1 MQLIQ
6 FSPQKPGKHSLLTFL
21 DYEIPCHD
29 STVCRYLQQYQMASY
44 THLLSPSRRLARA
57 IEGYEAN
64 LRNVRSL
71 NLNISGESELEAS
84 RGPVLIDPSFKEF
97 HSSVDA
103 MTSSLAHLRSPILS
117 SARKTGEL
125 GAAAIG
131 GASELDTDSTAAVSL
146 PMPPVAVTESADERV
161 SIIVSLQDEVERLE
175 RQLLLEREARR
186 KLEDQVCEL
195 QRRGEEEDEE
205 DGGSKKELL
214 KENAVLKEKLVRAT
228 RVLARLRF
236 RRKEQELLQ

>member
-1 MQLIQ
+1 M
-6 FSPQKPGKHSLLTFL
+6 H
-21 DYEIPCHD
+21 
-29 STVCRYLQQYQMASY
+29 
-44 THLLSPSRRLARA
+44 
-57 IEGYEAN
+57 
-64 LRNVRSL
+64 
-71 NLNISGESELEAS
+71 
-84 RGPVLIDPSFKEF
+84 IDPSFKEF

-103 MTSSLAHLRSPILS
+103 MTSSLAHLRSSSSS
-117 SARKTGEL
+117 SARKAGEL
-125 GAAAIG
+125 GVAARG
-131 GASELDTDSTAAVSL
+131 GASELDTDSAAAVSL

-175 RQLLLEREARR
+175 RQLLHEREARR

-195 QRRGEEEDEE
+195 QSRGEEEDEE

-214 KENAVLKEKLVRAT
+214 KENAALKEKLVRAT